1 MRTLIDLSGPLE
13 NGLWGYHEL
22 PGLEKVLPRFHV
34 ETATTIEKHAFFS
47 SLVSSTT
54 VSGLY
59 LESQAH
65 IIDGGRTLDQYS
77 ADRFILP
84 AKIVKLP
91 PQTPK
96 ALIDADL
103 LARHAPRIEKGEAL
117 LVATGWGAMWNKPGY
132 VLRCPNM
139 ARSAL
144 QWVLDHEISLFGVD
158 IPCIEAS
165 WSDDD
170 TSEMRRV
177 RRREEKGSLL
187 RTLFE
192 RDILLLAPLVKLV
205 DIASERGTL
214 ICLPLKLKGTSGA
227 PCRAVFAEGE

>member
-1 MRTLIDLSGPLE
+1 MRTLTDLSGTLE

-22 PGLEKVLPRFHV
+22 PGLEDRLPRFHLQ
-34 ETATTIEKHAFFS
+34 TATTVEKDSFFS
-47 SLVSSTT
+47 SLLSATT

-65 IIDGGRTLDQYS
+65 IIPGGKTLDQYP
-77 ADRFILP
+77 ADRFVLP
-84 AKIVKLP
+84 AKIVRLP
-91 PQTPK
+91 PQSPK

-103 LARHAPRIEKGEAL
+103 LARHAPAIGKGEAL

-132 VLRCPNM
+132 VLQCPNM
-139 ARSAL
+139 TRGAL
-144 QWVLDHEISLFGVD
+144 RWVLDHEISLFGVD

-165 WSDDD
+165 WSEDD
-170 TSEMRRV
+170 TA
-177 RRREEKGSLL
+177 EKGSML

-192 RDILLLAPLVKLV
+192 RDILLLAPLVKLES
-205 DIASERGTL
+205 IPSAAGTL

-227 PCRAVFAEGE
+227 PCRAVFAGEQEAAV